1 MTLERTQR
9 TRKKLYI
16 GTLVA
21 VALISI
27 IGAFLTQLSLFQQSS
42 DSRIVNIAGRQR
54 MLSQKLSKAALAIST
69 NAAERQERLQELS
82 EALSLWSR
90 SHEGLKNGDA
100 ELGLPGK
107 NSPEVTLMFA
117 EIEPHYQAML
127 KAGRQLL
134 STNQSRT
141 TEILPL
147 LNKILAN
154 EAAFLKGMN
163 QIVFEYELE
172 AKGRVDKL
180 KNIQWLLMAIVL
192 PMLLFLFITIE
203 SITKNLNFLIG
214 KMQESG
220 IQVTS
225 SSTQISASGK
235 QLEATVTEQV
245 ASTNEVTATAQEI
258 ASNSRELMQTM
269 EQVAQLAKATADAT
283 RNSQQDLVSMEKN
296 MSQLADATTS
306 IAAKLGSISEKA
318 NQINSVVTTITKVAD
333 RTNLLS
339 LNAAIEAEKAGESG
353 AGFAV
358 VAREIR
364 RLADQTAVATLD
376 IESMVKDMQAAVSSG
391 VMEMDKFSQEV
402 RRGVENV
409 RNIIQQIQEA
419 IAQVQSLTP
428 RFEVVTQGMENQC
441 ISADQ
446 IRDAMEE
453 LSEASQQTVTV
464 LRDTNQ
470 ALEQLHDAAQQLQI
484 I

>member
-1 MTLERTQR
+1 MALERTPR
-9 TRKKLYI
+9 YRKKLYI

-21 VALISI
+21 VVLISI
-27 IGAFLTQLSLFQQSS
+27 IEAFLTQRSLFQQSS
-42 DSRIVNIAGRQR
+42 DSRVINIAGRQR
-54 MLSQKLSKAALAIST
+54 MLSQKLSKAALAVNT
-69 NAAERQERLQELS
+69 HAAERQERLQELS
-82 EALSLWSR
+82 DAIALWSR

-107 NSPEVTLMFA
+107 NSSEITLMFA

-127 KAGRQLL
+127 AAGRQIL
-134 STNQSRT
+134 SSNQSRT
-141 TEILPL
+141 ADILPL
-147 LNKILAN
+147 LKTILAN
-154 EAAFLKGMN
+154 EVPFLKGMN
-163 QIVFEYELE
+163 EIVFQYERE
-172 AKGRVDKL
+172 AQGRVEKL
-180 KNIQWLLMAIVL
+180 ENIQWLLLAIVL
-192 PMLLFLFITIE
+192 PMLLFLFLTIE
-203 SITKNLNFLIG
+203 SVTKNLNSLIG

-225 SSTQISASGK
+225 SSTQIAASGK

-258 ASNSRELMQTM
+258 ANNSRELMQTM
-269 EQVAQLAKATADAT
+269 EQVAQLVQATADAT
-283 RNSQQDLVSMEKN
+283 SSSQEDLQRMETT
-296 MSQLADATTS
+296 MSQLAEATTA
-306 IAAKLGSISEKA
+306 IAAKLGLISEKA

-339 LNAAIEAEKAGESG
+339 LNAAIEAEKAGEFG

-376 IESMVKDMQAAVSSG
+376 IESMVKDMQTAVSAG
-391 VMEMDKFSQEV
+391 VMSMDKFRQEV
-402 RRGVENV
+402 RQGVADV

-441 ISADQ
+441 ISAEQ
-446 IRDAMEE
+446 IREAMEQ
-453 LSEASQQTVTV
+453 LSEASLQTATV
-464 LRDTNQ
+464 LRDTNHT
-470 ALEQLHDAAQQLQI
+470 LEQLHDAAQQLQI